1 MLGKICRERLYGE
14 SFTCPDAAGILDT
27 NGIQYNTCIQAF
39 SLFLLVRLGAFS
51 GFVWLSTIKSIV
63 GQTFI
68 FMLYLTFH

>member
-1 MLGKICRERLYGE
+1 MPGKICRERLSGE
-14 SFTCPDAAGILDT
+14 KFASPDASGVLVT
-27 NGIQYNTCIQAF
+27 SGIQWNTRIQAF
-39 SLFLLVRLGAFS
+39 SSLLLIRQGAFS